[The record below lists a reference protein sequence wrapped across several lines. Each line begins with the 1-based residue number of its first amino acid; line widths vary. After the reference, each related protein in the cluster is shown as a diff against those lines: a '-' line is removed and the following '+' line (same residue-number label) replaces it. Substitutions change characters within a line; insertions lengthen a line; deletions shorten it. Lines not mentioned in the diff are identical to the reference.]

1 VSESKKE
8 MEKEPAKNLGDRIQ
22 RCRRSLG
29 MTKAQLASS
38 AELARAPV
46 SRYEAKQTEDM
57 SVKTLKKMTHA
68 LGVSA
73 DYLAGRREDKVY
85 FKNPRLQK
93 LIKNMRDLERKDL
106 QCLHKMYLFILEN
119 HHPLSEKSKL

>member
-1 VSESKKE
+1 MTVSEKE
-8 MEKEPAKNLGDRIQ
+8 MEKEPPKNLGDRIR

-29 MTKAQLASS
+29 MTKAQLALS
-38 AELARAPV
+38 AELPRAPV
-46 SRYEAKQTEDM
+46 SRYEGKKTKDM
-57 SVKTLKKMTHA
+57 SVKTLKKLTHA

-85 FKNPRLQK
+85 FKNPHLQK
-93 LIKNMRDLERKDL
+93 LIKNMRDLELKDL

-119 HHPLSEKSKL
+119 HQSLPEKSKP

>member
-1 VSESKKE
+1 MIASEKGT
-8 MEKEPAKNLGDRIQ
+8 EKGPPKNLGDRIR

-38 AELARAPV
+38 AELPRAPL
-46 SRYEAKQTEDM
+46 SRYEGRKTKDM
-57 SVKTLKKMTHA
+57 SVKTLKKLTHA

-93 LIKNMRDLERKDL
+93 LIKNMKYLEQKDL
-106 QCLHKMYLFILEN
+106 QCLHKMYLFLLEN
-119 HHPLSEKSKL
+119 HHPLSEKSKP

>member
-1 VSESKKE
+1 MSTF
-8 MEKEPAKNLGDRIQ
+8 EKEVRKEAGKNLADRIK
-22 RCRRSLG
+22 RCRRALG
-29 MTKAQLASS
+29 MTKAQLASN

-46 SRYEAKQTEDM
+46 SRYEGKQTEDM
-57 SVKTLKKMTHA
+57 SVKTLKKLTHA

-93 LIKNMRDLERKDL
+93 LIKNMKDLDRKDL
-106 QCLHKMYLFILEN
+106 QCLHKMYLFLLEN
-119 HHPLSEKSKL
+119 YHSLAEKSKP